1 MLLEKD
7 DLPEALKRDLLYLV
21 GRKILELN
29 DLDLGDDKLDEQS
42 SSNLIVQSNL
52 LSGGLQ
58 QHLYGYFTKDSLE
71 KMLNDCKFGNNLD
84 LIEHLGGAIK
94 SLEENKFDNQLTEED
109 KRYRSII
116 HPGHNK
122 EID

>member
-58 QHLYGYFTKDSLE
+58 
-71 KMLNDCKFGNNLD
+71 
-84 LIEHLGGAIK
+84 
-94 SLEENKFDNQLTEED
+94 
-109 KRYRSII
+109 
-116 HPGHNK
+116 
-122 EID
+122 